1 MCAVAQSTTN
11 STTNSSFHLR
21 VPYPRFEPC
30 STEGG
35 FLHTLIG
42 ANGSPSQVV
51 ERINFELPE
60 YYVENIT
67 LLTNDRRNFDDKVSH
82 MFAQL
87 STGEVV
93 SLVCSFVLCAIFTF
107 IVYSQVMKC
116 YRRRYQV
123 AKSLSK
129 VKFSVGSLSGLL
141 SSASRASLNDTG
153 HDDNDDS
160 LPHPRRPTNGSSHN
174 PQKDKMIATLL
185 VQMRT
190 SEGANGSSSIVATPT
205 IVDLSLPSDGEVL
218 VNRSELP
225 PLPDGGRVLAVVGAR
240 IVEDEITVVDSS
252 GTVTM
257 SEDGQSSSS
266 GSPQR
271 STSTSTFSSPLFEDE
286 RGARIRT
293 LRLRHHPKD

>member
-1 MCAVAQSTTN
+1 MV
-11 STTNSSFHLR
+11 
-21 VPYPRFEPC
+21 
-30 STEGG
+30 
-35 FLHTLIG
+35 
-42 ANGSPSQVV
+42 
-51 ERINFELPE
+51 
-60 YYVENIT
+60 
-67 LLTNDRRNFDDKVSH
+67 
-82 MFAQL
+82 
-87 STGEVV
+87 
-93 SLVCSFVLCAIFTF
+93 
-107 IVYSQVMKC
+107 
-116 YRRRYQV
+116 
-123 AKSLSK
+123 
-129 VKFSVGSLSGLL
+129 
-141 SSASRASLNDTG
+141 
-153 HDDNDDS
+153 
-160 LPHPRRPTNGSSHN
+160 
-174 PQKDKMIATLL
+174 ATLL

>member
-1 MCAVAQSTTN
+1 
-11 STTNSSFHLR
+11 
-21 VPYPRFEPC
+21 
-30 STEGG
+30 
-35 FLHTLIG
+35 
-42 ANGSPSQVV
+42 V

-107 IVYSQVMKC
+107 IVYSQVLKC

-153 HDDNDDS
+153 HDDNDDDS

-174 PQKDKMIATLL
+174 PQKDKMVATLL

-190 SEGANGSSSIVATPT
+190 SEGANGSSSTVATPT

-225 PLPDGGRVLAVVGAR
+225 PLPDGGRVLAIVGAR
-240 IVEDEITVVDSS
+240 IVEDEITVLDSS
-252 GTVTM
+252 GTVTT
-257 SEDGQSSSS
+257 SEDGRSSSSGTPQRSTS